1 MYDFQEFIDCVNDKG
16 TAILMQPED
25 FIDFKNE
32 KGNSKDVHSPWIA
45 NISEVQFRRNETK
58 IFWKSS
64 FTDEDYQES
73 EFLKLKFRKQC
84 KNRLPCPRKGRA
96 RGINAAKKE
105 QIVKKLLPLID
116 QNRVGFW
123 LDMPCDSNSAD
134 LSISMEHLQSTDF

>member
-1 MYDFQEFIDCVNDKG
+1 MS
-16 TAILMQPED
+16 A
-25 FIDFKNE
+25 
-32 KGNSKDVHSPWIA
+32 KDVHCPLIA
-45 NISEVQFRRNETK
+45 DISQAQFRRNETK

-64 FTDEDYQES
+64 FADQDYKES

-84 KNRLPCPRKGRA
+84 KNRVHCPRKGGT

-105 QIVKKLLPLID
+105 QIVKKLVLVPLMD

-134 LSISMEHLQSTDF
+134 LSISMEAF